1 MHMIRKALHRLFVR
15 DEFRRL
21 FVLPRDVLDM
31 GDLAFLYERG
41 VVVFGAKRLLG
52 DFKFG
57 NDDSIIELFLLR

>member
-1 MHMIRKALHRLFVR
+1 
-15 DEFRRL
+15 
-21 FVLPRDVLDM
+21 M